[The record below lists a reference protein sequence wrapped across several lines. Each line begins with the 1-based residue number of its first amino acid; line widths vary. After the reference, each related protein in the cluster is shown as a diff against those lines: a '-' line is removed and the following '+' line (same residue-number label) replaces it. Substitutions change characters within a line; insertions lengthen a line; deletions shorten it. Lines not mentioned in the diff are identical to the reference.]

1 MWAVGLWGGR
11 DREGPIPGVPE
22 EWGRRSGYYSPGL
35 LPPRPA
41 HDPGVGLALAF
52 GLSVGRTFRAFSGA
66 AMRDFKAG
74 AVAQRGTGCVGGLN
88 TSKAAR
94 KLGDP
99 SGVQSRPVQW
109 GGSLADRL
117 VSRQPCLL

>member
-1 MWAVGLWGGR
+1 M
-11 DREGPIPGVPE
+11 
-22 EWGRRSGYYSPGL
+22 
-35 LPPRPA
+35 
-41 HDPGVGLALAF
+41 
-52 GLSVGRTFRAFSGA
+52 FRAFSGT
-66 AMRDFKAG
+66 AMRDFKVG

-109 GGSLADRL
+109 GGFLADSTGLTSAGFLVVETGPGRL
-117 VSRQPCLL
+117 WWHVVKPLEGGL